1 MCTVGLERGG
11 LLSTGSDPW
20 LALWPV
26 WPGQAPHTRGH
37 SSTCSFTPPVWECG
51 ADGDAFIIRILLQGK
66 SRPVRFAGG
75 RDIFGEQA
83 GAEWTQSGI
92 ILAS

>member
-1 MCTVGLERGG
+1 M
-11 LLSTGSDPW
+11 SSGSDPW

-75 RDIFGEQA
+75 RDIFEEQA
-83 GAEWTQSGI
+83 GAEWTQSDI
-92 ILAS
+92 MLAS